1 MPDDRRRRRRGGFL
15 SFITTMPDSPTHM
28 MHDASTVGTGLDRR
42 ARNRPVRT
50 EHAAI
55 ARPRSQRRCAT
66 GADIEKLARI
76 SRHELRLLHGAMRAG
91 DHGLKNHGALQH
103 VANIR
108 ASCRIRKHSWI

>member
-1 MPDDRRRRRRGGFL
+1 AARMFHVIRPNYDEL
-15 SFITTMPDSPTHM
+15 PTKMTHGT
-28 MHDASTVGTGLDRR
+28 STVRTGLDRR
-42 ARNRPVRT
+42 AGTRPIRT

-55 ARPRSQRRCAT
+55 ACLRSQSRCAT